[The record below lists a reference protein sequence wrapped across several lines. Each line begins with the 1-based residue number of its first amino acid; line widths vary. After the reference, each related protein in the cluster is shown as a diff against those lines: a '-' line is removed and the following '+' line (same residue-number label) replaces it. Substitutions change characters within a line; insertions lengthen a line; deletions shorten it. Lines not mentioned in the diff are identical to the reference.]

1 MADIVVGIDGSTD
14 AERALRW
21 AVRAGRRCSARVRAV
36 LVWAAAGPFC
46 TRVKPPP
53 ATSPEHP
60 RWTAQWMLHDVVNRV
75 REAQPDAWIVER
87 TVYGSPVDTI
97 LTESE
102 GAVMLVLGAR
112 GRDRP
117 RRLPAGS
124 VSMACVYGASVPV
137 VVVHGRSAEPAESGP
152 VVVGVDGSACSLAAL
167 RWAAQEAALRRASLR
182 IMHAW
187 APLPPECVVR
197 LGLCGARSAGAVP
210 TVGAGAVRAGPAGAA
225 PAGAASAGAG
235 LGDTDPGGTGS
246 IRTDPGET
254 GFAPGFA
261 GRGVRGTASGGTVLD
276 DRPGF
281 GDPGSADA
289 ALGGSAFGGSAFG
302 GPAFGG
308 PALDAT
314 GSGGT
319 ALVDAA
325 LEGAARAV
333 LDEAVRVGLPE
344 PGDLDVRTDLIRG
357 AAASSLL
364 RAAAGAQLLVI
375 GARGRGGFA
384 ELLLGSISSQCV
396 THAQCAVAVIRTP
409 GSTTCSD

>member
-1 MADIVVGIDGSTD
+1 
-14 AERALRW
+14 
-21 AVRAGRRCSARVRAV
+21 
-36 LVWAAAGPFC
+36 
-46 TRVKPPP
+46 
-53 ATSPEHP
+53 
-60 RWTAQWMLHDVVNRV
+60 MLHDVVDRV

-87 TVYGSPVDTI
+87 TVYGNPVDTI

-102 GAVMLVLGAR
+102 GAAMLVLGAR

-137 VVVHGRSAEPAESGP
+137 VVVHGRSAAPAESGP

-182 IMHAW
+182 ILHAW
-187 APLPPECVVR
+187 TPLPPEFVVR
-197 LGLCGARSAGAVP
+197 LGLCGARFVGAVP
-210 TVGAGAVRAGPAGAA
+210 TAGAGAVRAGPAGAG
-225 PAGAASAGAG
+225 P
-235 LGDTDPGGTGS
+235 GDADPGGTGFIRTDPGGTGLAS
-246 IRTDPGET
+246 
-254 GFAPGFA
+254 GFV
-261 GRGVRGTASGGTVLD
+261 GRGFRGTAPGGTALD
-276 DRPGF
+276 DHPGF
-281 GDPGSADA
+281 GDSGPADA
-289 ALGGSAFGGSAFG
+289 ALGD
-302 GPAFGG
+302 PV
-308 PALDAT
+308 LDAT
-314 GSGGT
+314 GPGGT

-333 LDEAVRVGLPE
+333 LDEAVRAGLPE

-384 ELLLGSISSQCV
+384 ELLLGSTSSQCV

-409 GSTTCSD
+409 GSTTCGN